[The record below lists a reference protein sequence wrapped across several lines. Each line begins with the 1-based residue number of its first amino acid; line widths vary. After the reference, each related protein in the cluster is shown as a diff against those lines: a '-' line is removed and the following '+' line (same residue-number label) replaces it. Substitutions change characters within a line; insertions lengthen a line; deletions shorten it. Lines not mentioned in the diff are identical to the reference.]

1 MSEKQSCLDKFLVV
15 LPLVHRA
22 FDGEIGIALTD
33 TEKFLMYHPAKNLDF
48 ATKLNT
54 PPFREGSAVDILMRK
69 KLPYLKQNMDKKLHG
84 FPYRVMVV
92 AISNDQEETIGS
104 IVISQSLDHQA
115 TLKEMAADLLNNLST
130 LASTSEEVTAQ
141 AEDITGFTRILAEQ
155 AKESQKQVV
164 ETNHVLGF
172 IKDIANQTNLL
183 GLNAAIEAARVGE
196 QGRGFG
202 VVAEEI
208 RKLATNSTESIAK
221 INTILSGIQSGS
233 TSTYNEISHVEEGIS
248 QVSEAIAHMAGA
260 MQELRAMAHLLDEQ
274 AEKI

>member
-1 MSEKQSCLDKFLVV
+1 MSDNQGVLGKFAAV

-33 TEKFLMYHPAKNLDF
+33 TEKFLMYHPAKDLVF
-48 ATKLNT
+48 PTKLNT
-54 PPFREGSAVDILMRK
+54 PPFRNGSAVDILMRK
-69 KLPYLKQNMDKKLHG
+69 KLPCMKMNMDSQLHG

-92 AISNDQEETIGS
+92 AIHNDNEETIGA

-115 TLKEMAADLLNNLST
+115 TLKNMAGNLLNNIST
-130 LASTSEEVTAQ
+130 LASTSEEITAQ
-141 AEDITGFTRILAEQ
+141 SEEIAGITRILAE
-155 AKESQKQVV
+155 AAEKSQNQVL
-164 ETNHVLGF
+164 ETNNVLAF

-221 INTILSGIQSGS
+221 INAILSGIQSGS
-233 TSTYNEISHVEEGIS
+233 TSTYNQINQVGEGIS
-248 QVSEAIAHMAGA
+248 QVAEAIAHMASA
-260 MQELRAMAHLLDEQ
+260 MQELRAMAHLLDER